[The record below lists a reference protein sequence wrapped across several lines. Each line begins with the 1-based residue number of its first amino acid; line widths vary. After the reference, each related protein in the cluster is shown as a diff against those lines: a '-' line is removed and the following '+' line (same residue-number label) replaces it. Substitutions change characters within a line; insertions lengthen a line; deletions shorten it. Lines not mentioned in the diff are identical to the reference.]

1 MNNSTLIPAHK
12 SDFETLNRLKACE
25 KNVVRP
31 LIPELFD
38 WLQDINWPIS
48 SDLSD
53 ILLNFDDELIPH
65 IRKVL
70 QSDDGTWKY
79 SILIK
84 LVCKMSISNRVKLIP
99 DLKKLSASKE
109 SYDLDEGLDELSM
122 EILESI
128 NFKS

>member
-1 MNNSTLIPAHK
+1 